1 MTAYVR
7 VRKHELLVQC
17 IDATGTQ
24 VDVAAAAGLSI
35 PRINQLYTGA
45 HAILEVR
52 KARALEDALG
62 VTHGVLFTAVDAA
75 LLAPYLHDDDPDGD
89 PDHAAPGDTAPAA
102 EHTPAVAVDIAPLAA
117 TPTTSGMPATPLVSV
132 TSAA

>member
-7 VRKHELLVQC
+7 VRKHELLVEC

-24 VDVAAAAGLSI
+24 VDVAAAAGLSN

-45 HAILEVR
+45 RAILEVR

-62 VTHGVLFTAVDAA
+62 VAHGVLFTAVDAA

-89 PDHAAPGDTAPAA
+89 PDHERPGDDSPPPPPSTALAPPEAVD
-102 EHTPAVAVDIAPLAA
+102 TPA
-117 TPTTSGMPATPLVSV
+117 PTVSV
-132 TSAA
+132 SAA